1 MRGPSVPLTLRTGSR
16 PLQAAFLVP
25 RLLYLLDVMSAD
37 AYGLKLPAS
46 RHAVEAALKAGP
58 LSTCAAW
65 T

>member
-58 LSTCAAW
+58 
-65 T
+65 